1 MSVLKANNQTFEEEV
16 LKSEKTV
23 LVDFYADWCGPCKML
38 SSIVD
43 EVAEEKGDIKFVKVN
58 VDEAQD
64 VAFKY
69 QIMSIPTL
77 VVIQDGKEVKRSV
90 GLIDKSEILKML
102 K

>member
-1 MSVLKANNQTFEEEV
+1 
-16 LKSEKTV
+16 
-23 LVDFYADWCGPCKML
+23 ML